1 MINTIPQFEAMLGKW
16 RDRGFSLR
24 EAADPVDENDSL
36 IVLYFHGEKV
46 GTYYR
51 SKLTLS
57 NIPVVQMHCE
67 NFFNNRLRH
76 ITEGMGK

>member
-16 RDRGFSLR
+16 RDRGFSLW
-24 EAADPVDENDSL
+24 ETADPVDENDSL
-36 IVLYFHGEKV
+36 IVLYFQREIV
-46 GTYYR
+46 GSYYR

-57 NIPVVQMHCE
+57 NIPVIQMHCE

-76 ITEGMGK
+76 ITEGMEK